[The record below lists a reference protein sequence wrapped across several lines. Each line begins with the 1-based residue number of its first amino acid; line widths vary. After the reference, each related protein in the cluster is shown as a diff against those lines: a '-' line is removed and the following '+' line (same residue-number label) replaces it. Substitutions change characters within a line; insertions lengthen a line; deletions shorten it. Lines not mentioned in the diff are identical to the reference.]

1 MRRLPGEYFL
11 GVFFI
16 VFVKVRIVWHL
27 VGKFLLIWV
36 LEIKLILINMLHY
49 RNVHYVIK
57 SRKQQQILG
66 FINVKQLLKEKNQIK
81 LFINKHF
88 WQMIHF
94 IILLRAMDHRILDNG
109 FLFM

>member
-1 MRRLPGEYFL
+1 
-11 GVFFI
+11 
-16 VFVKVRIVWHL
+16 
-27 VGKFLLIWV
+27 
-36 LEIKLILINMLHY
+36 MLHY